1 MQTKTILHITT
12 WYPNSL
18 DEQLGVFVQKHI
30 EKGYTFSKNI
40 VLAII
45 PCTTDKVKNIEL
57 AHTIENSV
65 DVIRVYYPE
74 NKLHKFLSL
83 SIRNKAIRLGVKKV
97 ERLNNEIDLIQCHIA
112 EVSLWIAFKFYS
124 NKPVFLIEHWSGFID
139 GRFEKIPSV
148 VRRAIVKRMN
158 NCQHIFV
165 VSEHLKKSIIEKGIS
180 VPISIIPNVI
190 EHKSVKKEVT
200 IPFTFGV
207 VADLVDEVK
216 NISGIIKAFSQFKK
230 ELKDNSTRLVVIGDG
245 VDKVKLEKLV
255 DTLALKNE
263 VAFKGRLKNDEVLS
277 ILPTFDILIVNSYN
291 ETYSMITAEA
301 LLSGVAVISTKC
313 GGPEQFI
320 MHSIN
325 GYLIEVNDEKGLCQA
340 MKHSI
345 ENESFKKY
353 DVISREISLKVDVTK
368 LSSLIIDKIN
378 F

>member
-1 MQTKTILHITT
+1 
-12 WYPNSL
+12 
-18 DEQLGVFVQKHI
+18 
-30 EKGYTFSKNI
+30 
-40 VLAII
+40 
-45 PCTTDKVKNIEL
+45 
-57 AHTIENSV
+57 
-65 DVIRVYYPE
+65 
-74 NKLHKFLSL
+74 
-83 SIRNKAIRLGVKKV
+83 
-97 ERLNNEIDLIQCHIA
+97 
-112 EVSLWIAFKFYS
+112 
-124 NKPVFLIEHWSGFID
+124 
-139 GRFEKIPSV
+139 
-148 VRRAIVKRMN
+148 MN

-180 VPISIIPNVI
+180 APISIIPNVI

-320 MHSIN
+320 KHSIN
-325 GYLIEVNDEKGLCQA
+325 GYLIEVSDEKGLCQA